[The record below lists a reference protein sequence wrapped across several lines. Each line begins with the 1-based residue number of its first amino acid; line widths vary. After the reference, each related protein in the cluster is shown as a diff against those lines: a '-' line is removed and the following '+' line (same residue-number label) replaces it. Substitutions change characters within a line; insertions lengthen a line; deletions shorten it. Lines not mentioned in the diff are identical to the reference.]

1 MRKLTLILGLLV
13 LVAFIVAACNETQE
27 QDTKKEETQDM
38 TAQSEP
44 QQETT
49 TTGEWVTTE
58 SGLKYIDH
66 VVGDGEEA
74 VSGTKVEMHYTGWLW
89 ADGKRGQKFDSSH
102 DRNQTFSFQLGS
114 GQVIK
119 GWDEGIA
126 GMKVG
131 GKRELIIP
139 PELAYGS
146 RQMGSVIVPNSTLNF
161 EVEFV
166 GVAGK

>member
-13 LVAFIVAACNETQE
+13 LVAFIATACNETQE

-38 TAQSEP
+38 TAQNEP
-44 QQETT
+44 QPETT
-49 TTGEWVTTE
+49 TTEEWVTTE

-89 ADGKRGQKFDSSH
+89 VDGKRGQKFDSSH

-146 RQMGSVIVPNSTLNF
+146 RQMGSVIAPNSTLNF

-166 GVAGK
+166 GVVGK